1 MKIDSIKIKN
11 FKAFK
16 DVEIKKL
23 PSLCVFVGA
32 NGVGKST
39 LFSLFDFLKT
49 AFTSSVTVALN
60 KMGGVRGI
68 EEVRSRKSSGPIEIQ
83 LKFREAEGKP
93 LVTYELVFSALNGK
107 AIIKR
112 EVLQYRRGNHGK
124 PWKFLDFSEGHGIAI
139 TNEAALLDSRDGT
152 LQEERSEQSLK
163 SPDILAI
170 KGLSQFSDFPVVE
183 ALGNLIENWH
193 ISNINIE
200 QARQEPTMDYS
211 EHLSAK
217 GDNLALVLQYYKEY
231 QPEVLETIIKQFQ
244 ESIPGMDSITPL
256 TTEDGKVLLKLKDGS
271 FDLPFLAKYVS
282 DGTIKMLA
290 YLTLLNAPLHPP
302 LLCVEEPE
310 NQLYVEL
317 LFKLAEQFRLY
328 AGEKGQVFVSTH
340 SPDFLNALRPE
351 EVFLISKK
359 DGYSTISCL
368 GDDSQIVQ
376 FCKDG
381 DLLGYLWK
389 EGLFSRGTH

>member
-1 MKIDSIKIKN
+1 MKIESIKIKN
-11 FKAFK
+11 FKTLK

-68 EEVRSRKSSGPIEIQ
+68 EEVRSRGSSDPIEIQ
-83 LKFREAEGKP
+83 LKFREKEGSP
-93 LVTYELVFSALNGK
+93 LVTYELVFSASNGK

-112 EVLQYRRGNHGK
+112 EVLQYRRGSHGK
-124 PWKFLDFSEGHGIAI
+124 PWKFLDFSDGHGIAI
-139 TNEAALLDSRDGT
+139 TNEAALLNSRDGT
-152 LQEERSEQSLK
+152 LQEERSEQALK

-170 KGLSQFSDFPVVE
+170 KGLSQFSNFPVVE

-193 ISNINIE
+193 ISDINIE
-200 QARQEPTMDYS
+200 QARQEPDMDYS

-231 QPEVLETIIKQFQ
+231 RTEVLETIIRQFR
-244 ESIPGMDSITPL
+244 ESIPGMDSISPL

-290 YLTLLNAPLHPP
+290 YLALLNDPQHPP

-317 LFKLAEQFRLY
+317 LYRLAEQFRLY
-328 AGEKGQVFVSTH
+328 AGGKGQVFVSTH

-351 EVFLISKK
+351 EVFLIHKE

-368 GDDSQIVQ
+368 GDDKQIVQ
-376 FCKDG
+376 FYKEG
-381 DLLGYLWK
+381 DLLGWLWQ
-389 EGLFSRGTH
+389 EGLFSHETH